1 MYMRSC
7 TAAYINAT
15 GVIKAEEELH
25 METTAQEKKLLE
37 KLADG
42 QLDGFI
48 LPDLH
53 WKSDGEI
60 CRRMI
65 VGGIPY
71 YISFLENKEFG
82 STTFI
87 VNQYYETD
95 EMKLWFLKQN
105 GHLMSDPDVIEYSR
119 PNMR

>member
-1 MYMRSC
+1 
-7 TAAYINAT
+7 
-15 GVIKAEEELH
+15 
-25 METTAQEKKLLE
+25 METTALEKKLLE
-37 KLADG
+37 KLVTG

-53 WKSDGEI
+53 WKSDDLI

-71 YISFLENKEFG
+71 YISFMEKPAYGN
-82 STTFI
+82 SSFI
-87 VNQYYETD
+87 IDQYYETD

-105 GHLMSDPDVIEYSR
+105 GHLMSDPDVIEYSKQPR
-119 PNMR
+119 